1 MKRIWYWVMF
11 DVESAGMLFILYEAL
26 PLYQRLLRGPGGNQ
40 PGAYLLL
47 PAVCIV
53 IVMQVCYWTMR
64 RIRPRIAR
72 RPNAFVAHLL
82 LFLSRLSFIFA
93 GALLSLMLFNRS
105 ADTRVSRFGIV
116 MLLAT
121 AFAQFC
127 YVRELEA
134 LSRKFEEQG

>member
-1 MKRIWYWVMF
+1 MKRIWYWTMF
-11 DVESAGMLFILYEAL
+11 AVESAGMIFILYEAL
-26 PLYQRLLRGPGGNQ
+26 PLYQRLLRGPGGDR
-40 PGAYLLL
+40 PGAHLLL
-47 PAVCIV
+47 PGVCIV
-53 IVMQVCYWTMR
+53 IVMQICYWTMR

-72 RPNAFVAHLL
+72 RSNAFVAHLL

-105 ADTRVSRFGIV
+105 ADTRTSPFGIV